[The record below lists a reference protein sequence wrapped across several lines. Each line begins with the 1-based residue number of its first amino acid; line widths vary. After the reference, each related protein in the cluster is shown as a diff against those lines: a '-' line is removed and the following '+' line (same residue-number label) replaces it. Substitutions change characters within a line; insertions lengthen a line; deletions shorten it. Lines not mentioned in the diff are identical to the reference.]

1 MIQVTRTSILTGRTN
16 TMSLPITQEQ
26 LDLYDNYFHHVDLY
40 DNSKELIQN
49 VMPDLDN
56 KQREFV
62 KTGITEQEWDKLIY
76 DSSEG
81 DD

>member
-26 LDLYDNYFHHVDLY
+26 LDLY

-62 KTGITEQEWDKLIY
+62 KTGITEQEWDKLVY

>member
-1 MIQVTRTSILTGRTN
+1 
-16 TMSLPITQEQ
+16 MSLPITQEQ
-26 LDLYDNYFHHVDLY
+26 LDLYN
-40 DNSKELIQN
+40 NSKELIQN

-62 KTGITEQEWDKLIY
+62 KTGITEQEWDKLVY

>member
-1 MIQVTRTSILTGRTN
+1 MIQVTRTSTLTGRSN

-26 LDLYDNYFHHVDLY
+26 LDLY

-62 KTGITEQEWDKLIY
+62 KTGITEQEWDKLVY

>member
-16 TMSLPITQEQ
+16 TMSLPITKEQ
-26 LDLYDNYFHHVDLY
+26 LDLYE
-40 DNSKELIQN
+40 NSKELIQN

-62 KTGITEQEWDKLIY
+62 KTGITEQEWDKLVY